1 MDIKTADLNLLVAF
15 DAMVKHR
22 SVTRAAEAVGLSQ
35 PAMSATVARLRSLF
49 GDPLFVRS
57 GSEMRPTIRALE
69 LSRPVGEV
77 LATIE
82 SEILQRTSFD
92 PAATDRTFSIA
103 TPDIGEVR
111 FLPTLLPHFS
121 RQAPHAMLRTISMPR
136 HAIAAAL
143 EEGEADLAIGYFP
156 DLHKPGF
163 FQQKVFSNELV
174 CIMRRDHAT
183 IGASLSLKAYLAA
196 GHAVVR
202 PEGRQHAFEQFLEM
216 RGIRRRVVV
225 EIAHFMSL
233 LPVLAA
239 SDLLATVPRDL
250 AEVCAQFGPIK
261 ILESP
266 IKAPRIEVHQI
277 WHGRFQKDPANV
289 WLRTAIYK
297 LLRR

>member
-1 MDIKTADLNLLVAF
+1 MDIKTIDLNLLIAF

-35 PAMSATVARLRSLF
+35 PAMSAAVSRLRALF
-49 GDPLFVRS
+49 DDPLFVRA
-57 GSEMRPTIRALE
+57 GAQMRATTRALE
-69 LSRPVGEV
+69 LSAPVHDV
-77 LATIE
+77 ITMIE
-82 SEILQRTSFD
+82 SSILQTKRFD
-92 PAATDRTFSIA
+92 PAASTRTFSIA

-111 FLPTLLPHFS
+111 FLPSLLAHFAVH
-121 RQAPHAMLRTISMPR
+121 APGAVLKTFSLPR

-143 EEGEADLAIGYFP
+143 EEGDADLAIGYFP

-174 CIMRRDHAT
+174 CIARRDHPT
-183 IGASLSLKAYLAA
+183 IGSALSLKSYLAA

-202 PEGRQHAFEQFLEM
+202 PEGRQHVFEQFLEM
-216 RGIRRRVVV
+216 RGVRRRVAV
-225 EIAHFMSL
+225 ELAHFMSL
-233 LPVLAA
+233 LPVLAS

-277 WHGRFQKDPANV
+277 WHGRFNKDPANV
-289 WLRTAIYK
+289 WLRTTIYR